1 MLKLKKYNRVIIA
14 SVCVGGRARNHFRKK
29 RDFIW
34 IVMNLCG
41 QEWAS
46 GRLKTQIWNAVGNL
60 WNIFISHLCPFLCI
74 QLIVHSFCWLAAS
87 ASQESHQR
95 KANHSFTE
103 GPNLCSLFS
112 VSLASNPNNRIK
124 IPICPSHPINREW
137 SQSVGS
143 HFIKQQPASCPWGS
157 LGQYK
162 LGRCSGRSPL
172 READFHYCRRSCQQH
187 QVLGLGRTVG
197 RAPGDKSPRLDLG
210 EWLALK
216 TNRIAQIWPCRLTAR
231 AAQGLA
237 LTPSFWERLQ
247 DRGPLPKDI
256 SRVAGRQSW
265 WIREE
270 DLLERLIS
278 L

>member
-1 MLKLKKYNRVIIA
+1 MSLREAKNPNLECCGESLKYFYLSSLPL
-14 SVCVGGRARNHFRKK
+14 SVYPTHCSF
-29 RDFIW
+29 F
-34 IVMNLCG
+34 LLTC
-41 QEWAS
+41 
-46 GRLKTQIWNAVGNL
+46 
-60 WNIFISHLCPFLCI
+60 CLCI
-74 QLIVHSFCWLAAS
+74 SRVTSEKGQPQLHGRTKS
-87 ASQESHQR
+87 
-95 KANHSFTE
+95 
-103 GPNLCSLFS
+103 LCSLFS

-197 RAPGDKSPRLDLG
+197 RAPGDKSSRLDLG

>member
-14 SVCVGGRARNHFRKK
+14 SVYVGGRERNHFRKK

-34 IVMNLCG
+34 IVMNPCG

-60 WNIFISHLCPFLCI
+60 WSIFISHLCPFLCI

-95 KANHSFTE
+95 KANHSFME
-103 GPNLCSLFS
+103 GPNLSVLCFS

-124 IPICPSHPINREW
+124 IPIGLSHPINREW
-137 SQSVGS
+137 SQSIGS

-157 LGQYK
+157 LGQYE

-172 READFHYCRRSCQQH
+172 REAGFHYCRRSCQQH
-187 QVLGLGRTVG
+187 QMLGLGRTVG
-197 RAPGDKSPRLDLG
+197 RAPGDKSPRPDLG
-210 EWLALK
+210 ERLALK
-216 TNRIAQIWPCRLTAR
+216 TNW
-231 AAQGLA
+231 GLPRSGHA
-237 LTPSFWERLQ
+237 GSLRGLPGAWHWTPSFWERLQ

-265 WIREE
+265 
-270 DLLERLIS
+270 
-278 L
+278 